1 MKTKKELEQDIIN
14 ITTTIL
20 QKFPELSKNISE
32 MPGNSSENAE
42 VTVKYLDE
50 YLNSLQELLNSYAK
64 THDALVTNK
73 SMDVPPS
80 PWYPIYPPSEDNSKR
95 RGSTIEKDFKDDKS
109 GYDLNVPGPELD
121 DDQESIGG
129 DNHNDL
135 DKD

>member
-80 PWYPIYPPSEDNSKR
+80 P
-95 RGSTIEKDFKDDKS
+95 
-109 GYDLNVPGPELD
+109 
-121 DDQESIGG
+121 
-129 DNHNDL
+129 
-135 DKD
+135 